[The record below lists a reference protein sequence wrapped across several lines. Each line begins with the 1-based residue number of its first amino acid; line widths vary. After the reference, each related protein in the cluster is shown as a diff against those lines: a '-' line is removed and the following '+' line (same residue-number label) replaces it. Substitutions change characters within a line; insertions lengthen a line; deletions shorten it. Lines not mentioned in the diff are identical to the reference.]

1 MTDKI
6 VVFIGIFVALISI
19 ISTGFEDE
27 PFRIEK
33 KHFDGPFK
41 TGPKLEK
48 VKSILIE
55 NNYELLDLDKENIL
69 AKKVK

>member
-1 MTDKI
+1 MNSINFKEVLI
-6 VVFIGIFVALISI
+6 ENIIF
-19 ISTGFEDE
+19 
-27 PFRIEK
+27 EK